1 MSDSPDIK
9 ILQVGYSSDI
19 GGTEIYLINQFRCL
33 DHALLRYDFVS
44 CSDMRPLA
52 FEDELTAAQS
62 VIYRL
67 PQRRLHPV
75 RHYWGWLVLMAKFGR
90 SYDAVVM
97 NANSYAYGIP
107 IFFAW
112 VFGIK
117 CRIYHAHSIGPF
129 TERGLLGRIEDAVQK
144 ILIRFATTH
153 YLACSEIAGRGM
165 FGENAQVKIVR
176 NGLCLSDYRFS
187 AETRAAKRA
196 ELGLDGHLVLGMIG
210 NFMPVKNHAFAVDV
224 FRELKKLEESA
235 KLVLIGDHLSS
246 ENDSCLNQVREKI
259 AHYGLAE
266 DVLFLGRRTDVPLLL
281 QAMDDLVMPSVSEGF
296 GIVAVEAQAT
306 GLPCFLSDRLPE
318 DVKVSEAV
326 RFLSINRDPKIWA
339 RAIAESAGVTRE
351 TTGNDI
357 RLSRFDVR
365 SITQEMMDF
374 YREVCT

>member
-1 MSDSPDIK
+1 MNNEK
-9 ILQVGYSSDI
+9 RRVRILQVGYSSDI

-33 DHALLRYDFVS
+33 DHALFQYDFVS
-44 CSDMRPLA
+44 CSDIRPLA

-67 PQRRLHPV
+67 PQRRHHPI

-107 IFFAW
+107 IFLAW

-129 TERGLLGRIEDAVQK
+129 TERGLFGRIEDAVQK
-144 ILIRFATTH
+144 VLIRLATTH

-165 FGENAQVKIVR
+165 FGQNAQVKIVR
-176 NGLCLSDYRFS
+176 NGLRLLDYRFS
-187 AETRAAKRA
+187 TETRAAKRA

-210 NFMPVKNHAFAVDV
+210 NFMPVKNHAFAIDV
-224 FRELKKLEESA
+224 FEELKKMDRSA

-246 ENDSCLNQVREKI
+246 ETDACLRQVKEKI
-259 AHYGLAE
+259 ARYGLAE
-266 DVLFLGRRTDVPLLL
+266 DVLFLGRRTDVPQLL
-281 QAMDDLVMPSVSEGF
+281 QAMDALIMPSVSEGF
-296 GIVAVEAQAT
+296 GIVAIEAQAA
-306 GLPCFLSDRLPE
+306 GLPCVLSDRMPRA
-318 DVKVSEAV
+318 VKVSELAQ
-326 RFLSINRDPKIWA
+326 FLPINRFPEKWA
-339 RAIAESAGVTRE
+339 KVIMASASTTRVTLALE
-351 TTGNDI
+351 
-357 RLSRFDVR
+357 LFARFDVASLTR
-365 SITQEMMDF
+365 EMMGF